1 MRDRKKESFSSDK
14 TVLTRNTSKF
24 ETNIKKGRDTKRET
38 ETEKKKGKTERKLS
52 F

>member
-24 ETNIKKGRDTKRET
+24 ETNIKRGRDTKREIET
-38 ETEKKKGKTERKLS
+38 ETDKNKRKRERKL
-52 F
+52 